1 MQHKRIL
8 TAVVAV
14 ILIAGGVFG
23 GFKLR
28 DTFFSPTGTYQGTT
42 NQLEEPKKSESISSA
57 RNTAVVQAAKK
68 VSPAVVGI
76 TTKVY
81 NLSLIHI

>member
-42 NQLEEPKKSESISSA
+42 NQLEEPDRKS
-57 RNTAVVQAAKK
+57 VV
-68 VSPAVVGI
+68 
-76 TTKVY
+76 
-81 NLSLIHI
+81 

>member
-28 DTFFSPTGTYQGTT
+28 DTFFTDRDLPGT

-68 VSPAVVGI
+68 ISPAVVGI
-76 TTKVY
+76 DQG
-81 NLSLIHI
+81 L